1 MWYFHENIILST
13 NKLFECWKLVFEIVY
28 GRKGILMSTEQ
39 LYRLVEDFF
48 GYKCHMRGLDSE
60 KKKVFCVLYDSFW
73 LECDLDDRYGM
84 FGIGIKIGKE
94 EMITEFLGESCFLNS
109 DKKSIKESLRIV
121 DNYCRLRLPDKFL
134 DAYYEAYVTSLYDNE
149 DCRGLIG
156 KFIERRKK

>member
-1 MWYFHENIILST
+1 MT
-13 NKLFECWKLVFEIVY
+13 
-28 GRKGILMSTEQ
+28 TEQ

-48 GYKCHMRGLDSE
+48 GYKCYMRGMNTE
-60 KKKVFCVLYDSFW
+60 KKKVFGVLYDSFW

-134 DAYYEAYVTSLYDNE
+134 DAYYEAYVTSLYENE
-149 DCRGLIG
+149 GWRNVIG
-156 KFIERRKK
+156 KIIARKKK